1 LEDVF
6 VRKLP
11 AIAFAGVAAAAL
23 AGTAFAAARSHVM
36 KVSLPDGSVARIEY
50 AGDVAPKVVVEPIA
64 PVADQWAA
72 TPLPSFAGFG
82 QMIEQMDRQTE
93 AMIRDAQQMARQP
106 GTAPGA
112 PFVASFGDA
121 PAGVTSTT
129 IVSYSTGGSTCTR
142 TTESVAQG
150 PGRPPKVTSSVSG
163 NCGTSGS
170 PAPRASAAPINR
182 T

>member
-1 LEDVF
+1 M
-6 VRKLP
+6 RKLP

-50 AGDVAPKVVVEPIA
+50 AGDVAPKIVVEPVAPIA
-64 PVADQWAA
+64 GQWAA
-72 TPLPSFAGFG
+72 MPLPSFAGFG
-82 QMIEQMDRQTE
+82 QMIEQMNRETE
-93 AMIRDAQQMARQP
+93 AMIRQAQQMARQP
-106 GTAPGA
+106 GSVPGA
-112 PFVASFGDA
+112 PWVASFGNP

-129 IVSYSTGGSTCTR
+129 IVSYSNGGSTCTR

-150 PGRPPKVTSSVSG
+150 PGKPPKVTSSVSG
-163 NCGTSGS
+163 NCGTSAF

>member
-11 AIAFAGVAAAAL
+11 AIAFVGVATLAL
-23 AGTAFAAARSHVM
+23 AGTAFAAARNHVM
-36 KVSLPDGSVARIEY
+36 KVSLPDGSVARVEY

-82 QMIEQMDRQTE
+82 QMIEQMNQETE
-93 AMIRDAQQMARQP
+93 AMIRQAQQIARQP
-106 GTAPGA
+106 GAVPGA
-112 PFVASFGDA
+112 PWVASFGNA
-121 PAGVTSTT
+121 PAGVTSMT
-129 IVSYSTGGSTCTR
+129 IVSYSNGGSTCTR
-142 TTESVAQG
+142 TTETVSQG
-150 PGRPPKVTSSVSG
+150 PGKPPRVTSSVGG

-170 PAPRASAAPINR
+170 PAPRASAAPIHR